1 MKSIKYDSSHEE
13 LIDKKGKHL
22 LSRISS
28 KDNKAIIQSALDF
41 SVRMHEGQKK
51 KIRPPLCKSLHRCC

>member
-41 SVRMHEGQKK
+41 SVRMHEGQKRK
-51 KIRPPLCKSLHRCC
+51 SGLPLCKSLYRCC